1 MQTIIV
7 GAGKVGF
14 NMAQMLSSEDHD
26 VILIEQDAERQK
38 TVDDMLDVQVIHG
51 SGSSISILERAGI
64 RNTDMFLAV
73 TQYDELNMIA
83 CMLAKQY
90 GVKTTVARVRNTEY
104 LEIKNLN
111 QQMGIDLI
119 INPERVT
126 AEEIAR
132 TVKYPHA
139 LHVDY
144 YAEGKVQVIG
154 LALQEDSPLLGRKL
168 RDLDTYAPYNI
179 VSIMRG
185 GKLIIPDGDHSFQ
198 AGDHINVMA
207 KSADMRDVERI
218 LGISRRKVEN
228 VIILGGGRTG
238 YYLAKILEEYR
249 PALNIKIIE
258 RDLKRAR
265 DISERLNTT
274 LVIHG
279 DGSDYELLESENV
292 KTSDLF
298 VAVTNDDKI
307 NLLSALIAR
316 RLGVQKTIAQVKR
329 SDIMPLVEQIGID
342 MVLSPRVLTAGAILK
357 YIRRGDIISVTVF
370 GEEQAEILE
379 LIVQPGSVAVNKRL
393 KNLKFPKGTVLGA
406 IVRGEDVIIPG
417 GDQEIKVFDRLI
429 VFALS
434 KNIHKVERLFLHGG
448 RK

>member
-1 MQTIIV
+1 
-7 GAGKVGF
+7 
-14 NMAQMLSSEDHD
+14 
-26 VILIEQDAERQK
+26 
-38 TVDDMLDVQVIHG
+38 MLDVQVIHG

-185 GKLIIPDGDHSFQ
+185 
-198 AGDHINVMA
+198 
-207 KSADMRDVERI
+207 E
-218 LGISRRKVEN
+218 
-228 VIILGGGRTG
+228 
-238 YYLAKILEEYR
+238 
-249 PALNIKIIE
+249 
-258 RDLKRAR
+258 
-265 DISERLNTT
+265 
-274 LVIHG
+274 
-279 DGSDYELLESENV
+279 
-292 KTSDLF
+292 
-298 VAVTNDDKI
+298 
-307 NLLSALIAR
+307 NLLSLMEIIVSRQA
-316 RLGVQKTIAQVKR
+316 
-329 SDIMPLVEQIGID
+329 
-342 MVLSPRVLTAGAILK
+342 
-357 YIRRGDIISVTVF
+357 IISM
-370 GEEQAEILE
+370 
-379 LIVQPGSVAVNKRL
+379 
-393 KNLKFPKGTVLGA
+393 
-406 IVRGEDVIIPG
+406 
-417 GDQEIKVFDRLI
+417 
-429 VFALS
+429 
-434 KNIHKVERLFLHGG
+434 
-448 RK
+448 